1 MHDIVYDDIF
11 SRTFGYLL
19 GSRVDLTRDRAL
31 AALRLIEEVLVAGAA
46 DPIEQVVAELPRRLD
61 LADAPLPVACPP
73 ISRSSI
79 GYGRS

>member
-1 MHDIVYDDIF
+1 MHDTVYDDVF

-19 GSRVDLTRDRAL
+19 GSRIDLTRDRAL
-31 AALRLIEEVLVAGAA
+31 AALRLIEEVLVTSAA
-46 DPIEQVVAELPRRLD
+46 DAIEQVVTELPRRLD
-61 LADAPLPVACPP
+61 LTDASLPVACPP